1 MKKKTKSYEPLY
13 RRNETTG
20 RIIIDVALQ
29 NYLEFFHEWD
39 NATFK
44 KRDLNAGLAEFLDLC
59 SEDIPLHKKLEI
71 VFTVGAAEIRPEKEE
86 QIRTSYRNYYGSL
99 NRLEQRKTKRLVRFS
114 ALLLFISIVLLS
126 AYTLFSDYEPTKMVF
141 KVLLESLLIGG
152 WVFAWEAVHSLFL
165 DIIRPFRRRREIKR
179 FLEAEISFKQIP
191 PPAAP
196 SPPPTDP
203 C

>member
-1 MKKKTKSYEPLY
+1 MKKKIKSYEPLY

-20 RIIIDVALQ
+20 RVIIDISLD

-44 KRDLNAGLAEFLDLC
+44 KRDINAGLAEFLDLC
-59 SEDIPLHKKLEI
+59 SEDIQLRKKLEI
-71 VFTVGAAEIRPEKEE
+71 VFTVNRNTAEIQPEKEE

-114 ALLLFISIVLLS
+114 AILLFISVVLLS
-126 AYTLFSDYEPTKMVF
+126 AYTLLSDYNPTRTVI
-141 KVLLESLLIGG
+141 KVLMESLLIGG

-179 FLEAEISFKQIP
+179 FLEAEISFKYIVKP
-191 PPAAP
+191 L
-196 SPPPTDP
+196 
-203 C
+203 